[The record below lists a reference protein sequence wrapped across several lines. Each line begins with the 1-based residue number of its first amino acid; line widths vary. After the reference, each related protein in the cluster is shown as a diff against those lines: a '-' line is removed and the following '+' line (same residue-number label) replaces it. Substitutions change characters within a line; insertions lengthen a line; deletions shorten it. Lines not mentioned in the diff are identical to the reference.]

1 MQDGDTDFGDQN
13 AGKWEISLDGRA
25 CRWDNACVAMIERR
39 NPMRLTIVSKDGS
52 RKDLQFSQ
60 GPVYLG
66 RQQGSH
72 VFLPGGSVSRQH
84 AVIYATQAGEWILE
98 DLDSANKTFLNGK
111 AIHKSALQN
120 GNEIRISEYQILV
133 ELSEKVEPHR
143 FEPPS
148 TPPQATMADTV
159 VTVHH
164 DEMPSI
170 TRKMDPATAEPIQM
184 PINRFRDLAYASK
197 VIFAATGLPQLHRT
211 LQDLLLDHLSAV
223 HAWVGLKKKPG
234 GFEIQ
239 GGRMVT
245 SQTVDLQELAAPQ
258 AITEAVEKLRHELVP
273 QIPRNVGGGKI
284 RSAIASP
291 ICQDKTCIGILYA
304 ENSTQHEHYTQ
315 ADLDYLILLSILAS
329 AVMQV
334 L

>member
-1 MQDGDTDFGDQN
+1 
-13 AGKWEISLDGRA
+13 
-25 CRWDNACVAMIERR
+25 
-39 NPMRLTIVSKDGS
+39 MRLTITGKDGG
-52 RKDLQFSQ
+52 RKELQFSQ

-66 RQQGSH
+66 RQQESH

-84 AVIYATQAGEWILE
+84 AVIYATQEGEWILE

-111 AIHKSALQN
+111 AIHKSAIHHDD
-120 GNEIRISEYQILV
+120 EIRISDFQIRV
-133 ELSEKVEPHR
+133 ELSENVKPQR

-148 TPPQATMADTV
+148 APPHTTMADTV
-159 VTVHH
+159 VTAPH
-164 DEMPSI
+164 DEMPGI

-184 PINRFRDLAYASK
+184 PVHRFRDLAYASK
-197 VIFAATGLPQLHRT
+197 VIFAATSLSQLHRT

-223 HAWVGLKKKPG
+223 HVWVGLKKKPG

-245 SQTVDLQELAAPQ
+245 SQTVGLQELAAQQ
-258 AITEAVEKLRHELVP
+258 AIEEAADKLKCELFP
-273 QIPRNVGGGKI
+273 QVPRNIGGGKI
-284 RSAIASP
+284 RSVILCP
-291 ICQDKTCIGILYA
+291 ICRDKTCIGILYA

-315 ADLDYLILLSILAS
+315 ADLDYLITLAILAS
-329 AVMQV
+329 AAMEI